1 MRENDSN
8 AYPSKETLQKE
19 GGGRVEGGGVGFL
32 KFKAEELLMP
42 SNHLHAMQILSHDKN
57 FRKFKYY

>member
-1 MRENDSN
+1 MIQMHIQAKYHYRRR
-8 AYPSKETLQKE
+8 